1 MKILVVVSSLSD
13 GGAQRV
19 ASNLTLGLP
28 SECEIDILI
37 NNAQDITYPY
47 KGRILNLGLKLENNK
62 GKLSYQIKVFIRR
75 LKVLKN
81 LKKSGGYDA
90 VISFLDSANIANI
103 LTGNKHSR
111 VIATVHSKLSASGF
125 DWKYKYIVFPLVK
138 MFYNKA
144 DQVVTVSK
152 GIEDDLRDNLKYTG
166 DNIITIY
173 NGFDFEKIIES
184 SNESLSQ
191 EEMDFISGK
200 KVIVAVGRLCRAK
213 GYWNLIR
220 AFSLIS
226 SKDDKV
232 RLLIIGDGEHRD
244 YLHKL
249 CKDMGLDKVVL
260 LTGNVDNPFKYIK
273 KSDVFVMSSLYEG
286 LPSSL
291 IEAMSLHIPCVA
303 TDFQSGAREILAPS
317 LSDDFE
323 IVDDYYEAEYGVIS
337 PICDGIEYTSSDP
350 ITKEEEILAHAI
362 EHVLDHKDVRDRYAG
377 ISRTAVE
384 KFEMSTMIAKYINL
398 CSSK

>member
-47 KGRILNLGLKLENNK
+47 KGRILDLGLKLENNK

-144 DQVVTVSK
+144 DQVVAVSK

-173 NGFDFEKIIES
+173 NGFDFEKILER

-191 EEMDFISGK
+191 DEMDFISGK

-220 AFSLIS
+220 AFSLIL

>member
-144 DQVVTVSK
+144 DQVVAVSK

>member
-144 DQVVTVSK
+144 DQVVAVSK

-291 IEAMSLHIPCVA
+291 IEAMSLHVPCVA

-317 LSDDFE
+317 LSDDFG

-337 PICDGIEYTSSDP
+337 PICDGIEYMSSDP

>member
-144 DQVVTVSK
+144 DQVVAVSK

-226 SKDDKV
+226 SKDDI